1 MKKRRVIRKVP
12 AKTGDY
18 FESHVWPVN
27 LAIIVT
33 AGFISGIAIGFF
45 WGSALWVLIVPSL
58 ILIALV
64 TLVATLVATLIDRRW
79 VRRTLQLA
87 LAVAIFIHLALFAG
101 MAGTN
106 IFDDKAL
113 PTAKKPNEE
122 AVTRKPVKIADYAM
136 RQTRPDE
143 EVPPWMEPVPTP
155 APEERPT
162 EIEAPTPV
170 PTPEEQETPPQP
182 TRSAPE
188 PTPTREPQPE
198 APSRQTPGEA
208 VPKFAATPSQ
218 LSRQTRGVD
227 RRPSPTVA
235 AADAAPQ
242 QATAA
247 DSPQAQATPL
257 ARQSN
262 EPAPASSSQPAV
274 ETPETPTERAIA
286 RAESRPAETPSPAT
300 AEATLA
306 RRSETAA
313 ENLPRVDVAAE
324 AVPIPQSQSQAPAT
338 QTMVADASRTETTA
352 PPTTRSEVEPEE
364 TTETP
369 DAEALARR
377 AEQLEARP
385 QVAQVETPSP
395 TRQERTTPR
404 PATTAVADVTTP
416 SAAASETASQPAM
429 QVADASIER
438 PTEAAAAPTRTESAE
453 VPAPS
458 APTERT
464 IARSDTAQS
473 APEPAPAAASAAPA
487 RASLAA
493 QQPVASPVAAAEAP
507 ASEAAAGELAP
518 GATEVTRAAAAS
530 AVAMN
535 ETAEPSPE
543 NAPAAIQPI
552 ARTTPAPS
560 TDPQLAANSATP
572 ERTER
577 AATDAPTTAVAQTTT
592 SPADAAS
599 DAPSSAVAAA
609 ATPTTKAE
617 TGSALAR
624 SESASDANEAAPV
637 ETPQAADLAQRPP
650 ESESAPGV
658 AQAPSSMARTEITA
672 TDLPGIAST
681 SVPTETSQGPAADA
695 ALALAPG
702 ESELQKE
709 TGESSLASTLEE
721 SLATE
726 QQNQTEPSDSAVARA
741 TPGETAPALA
751 SVTNDVTSPTR
762 TATFAASPVS
772 PENVERPALAESQ
785 RPTDAPALDAAQ
797 TSLAR
802 SFAGTAGTGESQNV
816 DRNGEAAPTES
827 APTPSGSIARAEATQ
842 TGPEGP
848 AVTPSEMARVSQSR
862 ADQQAP
868 ASPIAATNVPLP
880 NGAGSA
886 SPSERSASASAALT
900 TALADAS
907 QGAVTAASGS
917 VDLDMGAS
925 RIVPEAGASRGAG
938 GGQPALNLRSQ
949 AEFLARSE
957 AGGAPLPAI
966 ASAVQAPDASAPRGS
981 AAPSAPTQPAEQATA
996 IARTQPGAA
1005 SAISGGPSA
1014 AGEPGEAAS
1023 AAPSQSPGERSIA
1036 RTAPREAIPSDSI
1049 AAGGAPGTNG
1059 ALAREPRRADLAAA
1073 PTAPGGAMVA
1083 DVPAA
1088 SAPGGTTG
1096 GGSAS
1101 PTPSAP
1107 AATAVARTSTGQ
1119 TAGPASPVAVAEPQG
1134 APSTTPA
1141 AASAGGGPARVEG
1154 SSAAPSIGAIASA
1167 SPTLDRAGPSS
1178 AARSIAPSANAPV
1191 AAAPGGAPSTDGP
1204 MVETLARD
1212 AGGPAKTETGQTGGA
1227 IAASSVA
1234 APGAPT
1240 AATGGERIAAA
1251 AIGRAESSAGAP
1263 GPALPGG
1270 GAPSARTA
1278 RSPSMPASA
1287 QAPTIE
1293 LAGAPGG
1300 AADAEMSLPQAGPAD
1315 ASRLSGGAQST
1326 AFSAP
1331 GGVPQV
1337 DDLSAPRTAFAGM
1350 QAARPRTGA
1359 GGGDSP
1365 EIGEVGEAPTLARAS
1380 SGTRSPATTVAA
1392 APVPVPARA
1401 GSGTQAAGSPGP
1413 SDMGDLSRQAAGG
1426 TLALVP
1432 APEGM
1437 GGLGMRP
1444 APAAGVD
1451 SPRATTADVPI
1462 LIATDSRFPGKQSRG
1477 NLSLD
1482 VTATFA
1488 APSFAG
1494 RNRPEMTPPG
1504 GDPTGD
1510 LSPQTEQAVE
1520 DGISFLIRHQM
1531 PDGSWSLDRFGAG
1544 RIGYESESASMT
1556 SDTAAT
1562 ALAVIALQGAGYT
1575 HREHRYRES
1584 VQRAIAWLISHQ
1596 QENGDLYVP
1605 QKADSA
1611 AGWLYSHGIAS
1622 LALCEAYGMTQDPA
1636 LKEPAQKALNFIVAS
1651 QEKQL
1656 GGWRYTP
1663 GYGADTSV
1671 TGWMAMALK
1680 SGDLAGLDVPETTYA
1695 GVKKW
1700 LDYSQV
1706 RGQPHLFRYNAFAA
1720 DTPEQRHGR
1729 SPTATMTSVGLLM
1742 RMYYGWRRDDPQ
1754 LRAGADYLLQN
1765 LPEHGTAQQY
1775 RDGKNPRDTY
1785 YWYYATQVMYHMGG
1799 PYWKAWHERLHPMLL
1814 ETQIQDGPFAG
1825 SWHPLSPIP
1834 DRWGP
1839 HGGRIYVTAMNLL
1852 SLEVEY
1858 RHLPLYE
1865 ETAK

>member
-12 AKTGDY
+12 VTTGDY

-33 AGFISGIAIGFF
+33 AGFVSGIAIAYL
-45 WGSALWVLIVPSL
+45 WGGALWVLIAPCLV
-58 ILIALV
+58 LIALV
-64 TLVATLVATLIDRRW
+64 TLVATVVATLIDRRW

-87 LAVAIFIHLALFAG
+87 LAVAVFIHLAMFAG
-101 MAGTN
+101 LAGTN
-106 IFDDKAL
+106 ILEKTL
-113 PTAKKPNEE
+113 PDTKKPNE
-122 AVTRKPVKIADYAM
+122 AKVARKPVKIADYAM

-162 EIEAPTPV
+162 EIETPTPL
-170 PTPEEQETPPQP
+170 PMPEEPETPPEP
-182 TRSAPE
+182 TKSAPE

-218 LSRQTRGVD
+218 LSRQTRDVD
-227 RRPSPTVA
+227 RRPSTQVA
-235 AADAAPQ
+235 AADAPAQ
-242 QATAA
+242 QANATNA
-247 DSPQAQATPL
+247 PQAQATPL

-262 EPAPASSSQPAV
+262 EPAPASSSQPEV
-274 ETPETPTERAIA
+274 ETPEMPTEAAVA
-286 RAESRPAETPSPAT
+286 RAEPRS
-300 AEATLA
+300 AEAPTPTAADASLA
-306 RRSETAA
+306 RRSDMPA
-313 ENLPRVDVAAE
+313 ENLPRVDLAAE

-338 QTMVADASRTETTA
+338 QSMVAEAARTETTA
-352 PPTTRSEVEPEE
+352 PATTRTEVEPEE
-364 TTETP
+364 TNPTP

-377 AEQLEARP
+377 SEQLEERP

-416 SAAASETASQPAM
+416 SAAASEAPTQPAM
-429 QVADASIER
+429 QVADASLER
-438 PTEAAAAPTRTESAE
+438 TNDAAAAPTRTESAD

-464 IARSDTAQS
+464 VARSDTAQS
-473 APEPAPAAASAAPA
+473 APEPAPAAASASPS

-493 QQPVASPVAAAEAP
+493 DRPVTATVAAAQAP

-518 GATEVTRAAAAS
+518 GATELPRTAAAS

-535 ETAEPSPE
+535 DSAEPSE
-543 NAPAAIQPI
+543 QNAPSAVQPL
-552 ARTTPAPS
+552 ARPAPAPS
-560 TDPQLAANSATP
+560 ADPQLAANAATP

-577 AATDAPTTAVAQTTT
+577 AAAATPATATAQTTP
-592 SPADAAS
+592 SPSAAQS
-599 DAPSSAVAAA
+599 EAPSSAVAAA

-624 SESASDANEAAPV
+624 SENAAPANAAAPSDA
-637 ETPQAADLAQRPP
+637 PQAADLAQRLPQ
-650 ESESAPGV
+650 SEPAPGV
-658 AQAPSSMARTEITA
+658 AQAPSSMARTETTA
-672 TDLPGIAST
+672 NEPPGVAST
-681 SVPTETSQGPAADA
+681 SVPTESAEGPPTDA
-695 ALALAPG
+695 AIALAPG
-702 ESELQKE
+702 ESDLEKE
-709 TGESSLASTLEE
+709 TGESSLASTVQS

-726 QQNQTEPSDSAVARA
+726 QPSEAEPNESSVARA
-741 TPGETAPALA
+741 APGETAPSLA
-751 SVTNDVTSPTR
+751 SPTDDVTSPTR

-772 PENVERPALAESQ
+772 PENVDRPALAESQ
-785 RPTDAPALDAAQ
+785 RSTDAPQLEAAQ

-802 SFAGTAGTGESQNV
+802 SFAGTAGTGESANV
-816 DRNGEAAPTES
+816 GRTGEADPTQS
-827 APTPSGSIARAEATQ
+827 APTPSGSVARAQATQ

-862 ADQQAP
+862 ADQQTP

-880 NGAGSA
+880 NGAGSSA
-886 SPSERSASASAALT
+886 PSERSASSSAALT

-907 QGAVTAASGS
+907 PGAVTAATGS

-925 RIVPEAGASRGAG
+925 RIVPEAGASHGAG

-949 AEFLARSE
+949 AEPLARSD
-957 AGGAPLPAI
+957 AGGAPRPAI
-966 ASAVQAPDASAPRGS
+966 ASAVEAPEASAPRGIAGS
-981 AAPSAPTQPAEQATA
+981 TEPSQPADQATA
-996 IARTQPGAA
+996 LARTSPGTA
-1005 SAISGGPSA
+1005 SAIAGGPSA
-1014 AGEPGEAAS
+1014 AAEPGTAGS
-1023 AAPSQSPGERSIA
+1023 AAPAQSPGERAIA
-1036 RTAPREAIPSDSI
+1036 RAAPREAIPSETL
-1049 AAGGAPGTNG
+1049 AAGGAPATAG
-1059 ALAREPRRADLAAA
+1059 ALAREPRRADLASA
-1073 PTAPGGAMVA
+1073 P
-1083 DVPAA
+1083 
-1088 SAPGGTTG
+1088 SAPGGTMVAEVPAAAASG
-1096 GGSAS
+1096 GTPGGESAS
-1101 PTPSAP
+1101 PTPAGP
-1107 AATAVARTSTGQ
+1107 AATAVARASTGS
-1119 TAGPASPVAVAEPQG
+1119 ASGPAAPPAVAEPG
-1134 APSTTPA
+1134 GVASSSPA

-1154 SSAAPSIGAIASA
+1154 SAAAPSIGAIASA

-1178 AARSIAPSANAPV
+1178 AARSVAPSSLAPV
-1191 AAAPGGAPSTDGP
+1191 ASTPGGAPSTDGP
-1204 MVETLARD
+1204 TVEALARE

-1227 IAASSVA
+1227 IAASNVS
-1234 APGAPT
+1234 APGAP
-1240 AATGGERIAAA
+1240 AAASGGERIAAA
-1251 AIGRAESSAGAP
+1251 AIGRAESSSGAP

-1270 GAPSARTA
+1270 GANSARTA
-1278 RSPSMPASA
+1278 REASLPAFA

-1300 AADAEMSLPQAGPAD
+1300 AAEAEMSLPQAGPAD
-1315 ASRLSGGAQST
+1315 ASRLSGGAQTT
-1326 AFSAP
+1326 ALAAP

-1337 DDLSAPRTAFAGM
+1337 DDLSAPRTALAGA

-1365 EIGEVGEAPTLARAS
+1365 ELGEVGEAPTLARAS
-1380 SGTRSPATTVAA
+1380 TGTRSPATAIAA
-1392 APVPVPARA
+1392 ATVPVPAQTGT
-1401 GSGTQAAGSPGP
+1401 GSQAAGVPGP
-1413 SDMGDLSRQAAGG
+1413 SDMGDLSRQSAGG
-1426 TLALVP
+1426 ALALVP

-1451 SPRATTADVPI
+1451 SPRATTSDVPI

-1488 APSFAG
+1488 APSFSG

-1510 LSPQTEQAVE
+1510 LAPRTEKAVE
-1520 DGISFLIRHQM
+1520 EGVAFLVRHQM

-1544 RIGYESESASMT
+1544 RIGYESENASMV

-1562 ALAVIALQGAGYT
+1562 ALALLAIQGAGYT
-1575 HREHRYRES
+1575 HRDHRYRES
-1584 VQRAIAWLISHQ
+1584 VQRGLAWLVSHQ
-1596 QENGDLYVP
+1596 QPNGDLYVP
-1605 QKADSA
+1605 QKAESGA
-1611 AGWLYSHGIAS
+1611 AWLYSHGIAS

-1636 LKEPAQKALNFIVAS
+1636 LREPAQKALDFVVAS
-1651 QEKQL
+1651 QEKRL

-1671 TGWMAMALK
+1671 SGWMAMALK
-1680 SGDLAGLDVPETTYA
+1680 SGDLAGLDVPEATYD
-1695 GVKKW
+1695 GVKRW

-1729 SPTATMTSVGLLM
+1729 SPTASMTSVGLLM
-1742 RMYYGWRRDDPQ
+1742 RMYYGWRRDNPQ
-1754 LRAGADYLLQN
+1754 LLAGANYLLEN

-1775 RDGKNPRDTY
+1775 REGKNPRDTY

-1799 PYWKAWHERLHPMLL
+1799 EHWKRWHERLHPMLL
-1814 ETQIQDGPFAG
+1814 ETQIQEGPLAG
-1825 SWHPLSPIP
+1825 SWNPLSPIP